1 MSHVQVRSNSFNSL
15 KIMTSDSVYR
25 IRRVKCDEARPSCH
39 RCVSTGRT
47 CDGYGVWTGGEASR
61 APTTIGP
68 KSCNIPRQP
77 ATFFA
82 LALSSEERS
91 HFEFFRCRSSKK
103 VQGIFSSY
111 FWEALVFQ
119 VSTIEP
125 AVLHAIIALSS
136 VQVAV
141 VTDNCCHP
149 SSITLSIPDK
159 HEEFTLRHYIKA
171 IGHLHP
177 HLSAKNSS
185 SIRVALIACVVFVCL
200 DFFRGHNKSA
210 QAHLLSGLKL
220 LADIQN
226 CSGTAKGGTLIP
238 SSSADTVD
246 DWIAEA
252 FYRLHVQV
260 GLFNHGY
267 EFPQIALRP
276 LESEPQPPMFHSMR
290 QARNYLDQL
299 MDKVIHL
306 TQLGLQNADSISSQL
321 VDCQKLLR
329 AEFASWR
336 VTFKASK
343 SILLADGPVRGEYA
357 YHLLYMYYV
366 MGSIM
371 AHACIWPTCEW
382 IFDLHRDDFATII
395 AIAVNLRKRTL
406 SAPKRLIGDDSGIS
420 KAIGDMGW
428 IPPLYYAAIKC
439 RVHRIRLQAIRLLDA
454 SPHKEIIWDSDLLA
468 AVAQK
473 VMEVE
478 ERGFYEDKDE
488 RNTSD
493 INVIK
498 LPETRHF
505 FMPALP
511 SRYRIHEVRVLLAD
525 DPLRNTVVLCRTKT
539 DDGSWTVIAGEYDAI
554 SQRWVA
560 VEEGIIDDT
569 RLLSSGSLI

>member
-1 MSHVQVRSNSFNSL
+1 MESTARTKSSCQDP
-15 KIMTSDSVYR
+15 KTSRRKVKTGCR
-25 IRRVKCDEARPSCH
+25 TCKIRRVKCDETRPSCH

-47 CDGYGVWTGGEASR
+47 CDGYGIWAGGKASHTP
-61 APTTIGP
+61 ALIGP

-91 HFEFFRCRSSKK
+91 RFEFFRCRSSKK

-111 FWEALVFQ
+111 FWETLVFQ

-125 AVLHAIIALSS
+125 AVLHAILALSS
-136 VQVAV
+136 VQVAA
-141 VTDNCCHP
+141 VTDNCSHP

-159 HEEFTLRHYIKA
+159 QEEFTLRHYIKA

-177 HLSAKNSS
+177 HLSAKHTS

-220 LADIQN
+220 LTDIQN
-226 CSGTAKGGTLIP
+226 CS
-238 SSSADTVD
+238 DTVD

-276 LESEPQPPMFHSMR
+276 LESEPQPPIFHSMR

-306 TQLGLQNADSISSQL
+306 TQLGLQNADSIPSQL
-321 VDCQKLLR
+321 VDCQKSLR

-343 SILLADGPVRGEYA
+343 SNLLADGPVRGEYA
-357 YHLLYMYYV
+357 YRLLHMYYV

-420 KAIGDMGW
+420 KAIGDIGW

-454 SPHKEIIWDSDLLA
+454 SPHKEMIWDSDLLA

-473 VMEVE
+473 VMEIE
-478 ERGFYEDKDE
+478 ERGFYEDKDA

-525 DPLRNTVVLCRTKT
+525 DPLQNAVVLCRTKT
-539 DDGSWTVIAGEYDAI
+539 DDGGWTVIAGEYDAI

-560 VEEGIIDDT
+560 AEERIIDDT
-569 RLLSSGSLI
+569 RLLSSGSFI